1 MSAHHWLLDLDDVV
15 EGMTLADPVFDDH
28 GGMLLPR
35 GTILTNAMLLSVRRR
50 GIDQLVVL
58 DDTVSDADL
67 AEERERLQQRLAL
80 LFRRCDDQGSSAL
93 LLQSITQYRLGGE
106 A

>member
-1 MSAHHWLLDLDDVV
+1 
-15 EGMTLADPVFDDH
+15 MTLAQPVFDDR
-28 GGMLLPR
+28 GAMLLPH
-35 GTILTNAMLLSVRRR
+35 GTVLTEAMLLSIRRR

-67 AEERERLQQRLAL
+67 ALERERLQQRLAL
-80 LFRRCDDQGSSAL
+80 LFRRCGNQGASAL
-93 LLQSITQYRLGGE
+93 LLQSVTQYRLGDQ